1 MTSVEYATNGYDDV
15 RSYVYNN
22 HNWLALVDDTG
33 TEHIRWDLLANT
45 NVTVT
50 SDATSNPIEYEITV
64 TGQDLVDAGAT
75 LPVSLQTQ
83 ELYLT
88 SSATTPLA
96 SQVIED
102 SSGTDTTATLEATTD
117 EVLLTFTNSWP
128 Q

>member
-1 MTSVEYATNGYDDV
+1 MTAVEYDTNGYDDV

-22 HNWLALVDDTG
+22 HNWLALVDDAG
-33 TEHIRWDLLANT
+33 TEQLRWDLLANA

-50 SDATSNPIEYEITV
+50 SDAASNPITYDVTV

-83 ELYLT
+83 ELYLSDT
-88 SSATTPLA
+88 ASTPLA
-96 SQVIED
+96 SQAIED
-102 SSGTDTTATLEATTD
+102 SSGTDTVATFDSTSD
-117 EVLLTFTNSWP
+117 EMTLTFTNSWP